1 MRSVKGKGVGIRQMS
16 STKTNVN
23 EPLMKRHN
31 GPNFH
36 QNRGL
41 VYASGQVQS
50 LPDHRLG
57 GGWREGGV
65 SARQAYIRN
74 LGTCRP
80 DENAKVRAGSPCES
94 EGGCKAQGRINP

>member
-1 MRSVKGKGVGIRQMS
+1 MS

-65 SARQAYIRN
+65 SV
-74 LGTCRP
+74 
-80 DENAKVRAGSPCES
+80 E
-94 EGGCKAQGRINP
+94 